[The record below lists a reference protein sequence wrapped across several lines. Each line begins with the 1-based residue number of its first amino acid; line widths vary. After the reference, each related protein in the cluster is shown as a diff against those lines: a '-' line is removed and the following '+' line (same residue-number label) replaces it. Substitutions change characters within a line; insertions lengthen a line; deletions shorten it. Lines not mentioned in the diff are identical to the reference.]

1 MTGTW
6 YDKLN
11 DVKLEYPL
19 GTVSIVMTMDQ
30 SVEYT
35 LASTTWH
42 SIIVPSSTN
51 YPTHCV
57 VVTYFNGRTVTVSA
71 GSSFRLPDGCKFS
84 YVHYTDSTKKTEIDQ
99 GTVDSFKADKTF
111 AYDPVE
117 YHNIVATLSPDS
129 PMEGLT
135 LNVQGFN
142 LDAGDPFD
150 MFSFSYDDNTA
161 HETFSYDEFSKA
173 LGDYTA
179 DGIKEIY
186 VKSADDRGFI
196 TNGYVVLCIN
206 DTSVA
211 INSVSAGDTS
221 TSFDLS
227 VADLVINDDLL
238 SKSDVKFELSVSADE
253 PQPGVDYHVNITVDY
268 SGVQDNTNLVIE
280 GVVTVYEAIGCSA
293 EVNTESF
300 TLKDPLYS
308 DSDCYATVMNLKN
321 PDDYIVQF
329 QAAASDKL
337 GNSYSSSAVDWIIG
351 KESITITLFRES

>member
-84 YVHYTDSTKKTEIDQ
+84 YVHYTDSTEKTEIDQ

-117 YHNIVATLSPDS
+117 YHNIVATLSSDS

-135 LNVQGFN
+135 LNVQGYN

-186 VKSADDRGFI
+186 VKSADGRGFI

-211 INSVSAGDTS
+211 INSVLAGDTS

-227 VADLVINDDLL
+227 VAGLVINDDLL

-253 PQPGVDYHVNITVDY
+253 PQSGDDYYVNITVDY
-268 SGVQDNTNLVIE
+268 SGVQESEELTINGN
-280 GVVTVYEAIGCSA
+280 VTVYETIGCSA
-293 EVNTESF
+293 EVNSESF
-300 TLKDPLYS
+300 TLNSPS
-308 DSDCYATVMNLKN
+308 FEDSGCYATVNAKN
-321 PDDYIVQF
+321 PDNCKVVF
-329 QAAASDKL
+329 CATASDNL
-337 GNSYSSSAVDWIIG
+337 GSNHYSGVASWDIN
-351 KESITITLFRES
+351 ENQITITLYRDS

>member
-117 YHNIVATLSPDS
+117 YHNIVATLSPGS

-150 MFSFSYDDNTA
+150 MFSFSYDDYIA

-179 DGIKEIY
+179 DGIMEIY
-186 VKSADDRGFI
+186 VKPADGRGFI

-206 DTSVA
+206 DTSVV
-211 INSVSAGDTS
+211 INSVLSGDTL

-227 VADLVINDDLL
+227 VDNLVINDDLL
-238 SKSDVKFELSVSADE
+238 SKSDVKFELSVSADD
-253 PQPGVDYHVNITVDY
+253 PQPGDDYHVNITVDY
-268 SGVQDNTNLVIE
+268 SGVQESEKLTIKGN
-280 GVVTVYEAIGCSA
+280 VTVYETIGCSA
-293 EVNTESF
+293 EVDSGSF
-300 TLKDPLYS
+300 TLNS
-308 DSDCYATVMNLKN
+308 SSFEDSGCCATVNVKN
-321 PDDYIVQF
+321 PDNYKVVF
-329 QAAASDKL
+329 RATASDNL
-337 GNSYSSSAVDWIIG
+337 GSNQYSGVASWGINE
-351 KESITITLFRES
+351 KQITITLYRDS